1 MKMIFGKNTAVGVL
15 LLAWIVLSACEDKKP
30 GALKEV
36 SKEAEPQAVGVEAAG
51 ARAALARAAAW
62 MAVFPVEDLRFDAAI
77 GTDALVKLGHKEFE
91 LAFQRAKA
99 VAERDDDNP
108 MLRFLKEDF
117 SVPAEA
123 VRTWKIPGEGEKR
136 INTNR
141 PLIEALHCD
150 RHGLRPEALA
160 YIIGPMRDDGGYQTI
175 HAAWVL
181 SLARDRACVDAER
194 FDALVRDF
202 TVELKKAQPRSFS
215 PKRHLDVDLYA
226 ERIWALELLGQGV
239 DKEWISVLLKQQRP
253 DGSFGVM
260 GETDERAYFRYHGT
274 MVSTWALGLWLV
286 HQGS

>member
-1 MKMIFGKNTAVGVL
+1 MGVL

-36 SKEAEPQAVGVEAAG
+36 SKEAEPQTVSVEAAG
-51 ARAALARAAAW
+51 VRAALARAATW

-91 LAFQRAKA
+91 AAFQRARI

-108 MLRFLKEDF
+108 MLRFLHAEF
-117 SVPAEA
+117 VAPVEA
-123 VRTWKIPGEGEKR
+123 VRRWKAPGEGEKR

-150 RHGLRPEALA
+150 RHGLRPETLA
-160 YIIGPMRDDGGYQTI
+160 YIAGPMRDDGGYQTS
-175 HAAWVL
+175 HAAWAL
-181 SLARDRACVDAER
+181 RLAKDRACMDAER
-194 FDALVRDF
+194 FEALVRDF
-202 TVELKKAQPRSFS
+202 TVEIHKAQSRPFA

-226 ERIWALELLGQGV
+226 ERIWALELLGQAV
-239 DKEWISVLLKQQRP
+239 EEEWISVLLKQQRP

-260 GETDERAYFRYHGT
+260 GETDERPYYRYHGT
-274 MVSTWALGLWLV
+274 MASAWALGLWLA